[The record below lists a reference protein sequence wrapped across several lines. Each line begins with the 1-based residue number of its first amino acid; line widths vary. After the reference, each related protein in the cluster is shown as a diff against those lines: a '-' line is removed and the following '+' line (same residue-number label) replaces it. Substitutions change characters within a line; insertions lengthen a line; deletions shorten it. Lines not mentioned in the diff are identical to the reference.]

1 MRSIILTTLFLI
13 PLFGFASFPVNKTTL
28 SDTIK
33 SSTLILNGTTIKIKK
48 ETIENNKNGFQK
60 HTYNQQKNNQKNNYK
75 SLFEM
80 LSSFFLVLGI
90 ISIIIATQVANNSTQ
105 FISTQYLSAL
115 VWLQV
120 GIYSIGLS
128 FLIFLFYAIIDLF
141 KKN

>member
-1 MRSIILTTLFLI
+1 MRLIILITLFLI

-48 ETIENNKNGFQK
+48 ETIENNKIGFQK
-60 HTYNQQKNNQKNNYK
+60 HTYNNQKNNYK
-75 SLFEM
+75 SLFKM
-80 LSSFFLVLGI
+80 LDSFFLVLGI
-90 ISIIIATQVANNSTQ
+90 ISIIIATQVANNSTH
-105 FISTQYLSAL
+105 FISFQYLSAL

-128 FLIFLFYAIIDLF
+128 FLIFLFDAIRDLF